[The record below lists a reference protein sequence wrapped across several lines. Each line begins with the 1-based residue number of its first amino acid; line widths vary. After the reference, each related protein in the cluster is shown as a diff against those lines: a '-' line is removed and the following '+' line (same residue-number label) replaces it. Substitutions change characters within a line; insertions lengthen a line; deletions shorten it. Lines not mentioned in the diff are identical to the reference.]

1 MKFYNREKELARL
14 AKIEKQAEKSAQMTF
29 MVGRRRIGKTRLLI
43 NAYKYSICLYFFVAK
58 KSESLLCEEFV
69 EEVKNKLDIPIFGS
83 ITTFKDLFSL
93 LMNLSKERHFTLII
107 DEFQEFDSVNS
118 SIYSDMQN
126 IWDSNKQDSK
136 INLIMCGSV
145 YSMMKRI
152 FEGSKEPL
160 FGRAT
165 NRIHLKAFD
174 IDTIKEIL
182 SEYSPNYSNDD
193 LLAFY
198 MITGGVAKYIELLV
212 QAEAFTIDDIMDAVF
227 EDNSLFLS
235 EGKNVLIEEFGK
247 DYGNYFSILS
257 LIASGKTSRVEIE
270 SIMNIQ
276 TGGFLT
282 RLEDEYGLISKVRP
296 ILSNPNSR
304 TVKYFIE
311 DNFLNFWF
319 RFIFKYRS
327 SIEAGN
333 LMYIRD
339 IVMRDYTVYSGRILE
354 KYFTQMIKLQMKYN
368 IIGNYWER
376 NNQNV
381 IDIVAINE
389 VEKVALIAEVKR
401 NPQKISLNELEI
413 KASKIKTILK
423 GYKFIFKGYSLD
435 DM

>member
-69 EEVKNKLDIPIFGS
+69 EEVKNKLNIPIFGS

-93 LMNLSKERHFTLII
+93 LMSLSKERHFTLII

-376 NNQNV
+376 NNQNE

-413 KASKIKTILK
+413 KASKIKTVLK